1 MRKNIKLRVKN
12 LIKKYGTTDPYKLC
26 HRMGIVIEYK
36 NLGSTIKGYF
46 TQNKGIM
53 YIVLNT
59 AFSEF
64 AQKIILAH
72 ELGHAVLHSDQKTSL
87 MKTHFLHYSNSLE
100 NEANKF
106 AAELLINAYDNDN
119 IEYCDYYCDEV
130 STDEFDRELLNRLR
144 EFRFSNKYRRI

>member
-1 MRKNIKLRVKN
+1 MRRNIKLRVKN
-12 LIKKYGTTDPYKLC
+12 LVKKYNTTDPYKICQKLGIIVLYEDL
-26 HRMGIVIEYK
+26 GIVK
-36 NLGSTIKGYF
+36 GFCKSTMGMKI
-46 TQNKGIM
+46 IM
-53 YIVLNT
+53 INSV
-59 AFSEF
+59 FSAF

-72 ELGHAVLHSDQKTSL
+72 ELGHAILHSDYDTAF
-87 MKTHFLHYSNSLE
+87 MKDHFLSFSDILE

-144 EFRFSNKYRRI
+144 EFRFSNKYLNI

>member
-1 MRKNIKLRVKN
+1 MRRNIKLRVKN
-12 LIKKYGTTDPYKLC
+12 LVKKYNTTDPYKICQKLGIIVIYEDL
-26 HRMGIVIEYK
+26 GIVK
-36 NLGSTIKGYF
+36 GFCKSTMGMKI
-46 TQNKGIM
+46 IM
-53 YIVLNT
+53 INSV
-59 AFSEF
+59 FSAF

-72 ELGHAVLHSDQKTSL
+72 ELGHAILHSDYDTAF
-87 MKTHFLHYSNSLE
+87 MKDHFLHYSDILE

-144 EFRFSNKYRRI
+144 KFRFSNKYLNI